1 MTPQTERPMFYWQK
15 NLTFQMLVCPI
26 FMIINQK
33 YKMKFVLII
42 SITVYI
48 NSIFAQ
54 CEDGEYST
62 IGVLDDI
69 NEEIYNDDESVN
81 AYSIFNWTS
90 DDVNRILSGNG
101 IPNHEVGTFPN
112 SNNPNSISEQSVN
125 EVFSLCPT
133 IVSESGEPVGGPA
146 GAIAYA
152 INSVKF
158 DPATAGRCN
167 DQGECSL
174 AQGQGNWNIEALG
187 HETFD
192 FGDDMNHA
200 HVQPNGQYHYHGM
213 PELLIDFLGDD
224 QGMTLVGW
232 AADGFPVYAKY
243 GYSDPNDSASDL
255 IALQPSWKLK
265 ENPDEGRP
273 DTLTALVGGPGQGTT
288 NPNIPIPMGAFTQDF
303 EYEEGYGDL
312 DECNGRMG
320 VTPEFPNGIY
330 YYMVTDDFPYFTR
343 CLKGELTA
351 GGGGVVPDCDDVP
364 PGNPCCGDGI
374 CGGPETENNCP
385 EDCAVGNIGPS
396 LINFSIYGDTVNTS
410 QESIRI
416 GFVLTAEDGEDYL
429 SSYILRLIINGG
441 PPNGGEILESSGF
454 FTEGEM
460 SSSIASTIEIPMATT
475 EGNWNIRIILE
486 DDLGAITNLG
496 PNDLASLNFQNY
508 IYVSN
513 TILGSN
519 YENMPNQY
527 LLYQNYPNPFNPIT
541 TLRYNVP
548 EKILVRISIFDI
560 SGNLIKMLVN
570 EVKNA
575 GFYSARWG
583 AINDNGQ
590 PVSAGVYF
598 YKIQAGNF
606 VDTKKMILLK

>member
-1 MTPQTERPMFYWQK
+1 MTPQTERPTSYWQK
-15 NLTFQMLVCPI
+15 NLTFPTLVCPI

-42 SITVYI
+42 SITVYL
-48 NSIFAQ
+48 NLIFAQ

-90 DDVNRILSGNG
+90 DSVNRILSGNG

-112 SNNPNSISEQSVN
+112 ANNPNSISEQNVN
-125 EVFSLCPT
+125 EVFSLCPI
-133 IVSESGEPVGGPA
+133 IVSENGEPVGGPA

-213 PELLIDFLGDD
+213 PELLIDFLGDN

-232 AADGFPVYAKY
+232 ASDGFPVYAKY
-243 GYSDPNDSASDL
+243 GYSDPNDSESDL
-255 IALQPSWKLK
+255 VALQPSWKLK

-288 NPNIPIPMGAFTQDF
+288 NPNIPIPLGAFTQDF

-312 DECNGRMG
+312 DECNGRIG

-330 YYMVTDDFPYFTR
+330 YYVVTDEFPFFTR
-343 CLKGELTA
+343 CLKGDFDNA
-351 GGGGVVPDCDDVP
+351 GGGDVPDCNEVP

-385 EDCAVGNIGPS
+385 EDCATGNIGPS

-416 GFVLTAEDGEDYL
+416 GFVLTAEDSEDYL

-441 PPNGGEILESSGF
+441 PPHGGEILESSGSF
-454 FTEGEM
+454 DEGEM

-486 DDLGAITNLG
+486 DDLGAVTNLS
-496 PNDLASLNFQNY
+496 PNYLDNQNFQNY

-527 LLYQNYPNPFNPIT
+527 LLHQNYPNPFNPIT

-560 SGNLIKMLVN
+560 SGNPIKMLVN

-583 AINDNGQ
+583 AINNNGQ

-598 YKIQAGNF
+598 YKIHAGNF